1 MCSKKNEEFLQ
12 VNNSKVSEYFDILG
26 INIQKFSELI
36 QDDKVKEL
44 TKSYKQLA
52 LEKHPNKQQQNR
64 PNMSENEKKE
74 ATAIFQEIRKAYE
87 YLFKIYSNGTLNNRM
102 NPILNMGL
110 RKTGKTSTEISLSN
124 KLLHLRNMKL
134 LDIIIENLNSS
145 LTKYS
150 TSSDSELNNFLKKKI
165 TDLNDCYLLFT
176 PFNTLFDDKFE
187 QRRNHTDKFIL
198 LLNNDKVKL
207 FFSSLT
213 DAPAINQKDIERY
226 KQLCYNIQ
234 LFIRYINYGIEF
246 ISSNNINKEKLN
258 ELVYYNF
265 FHNLNNIIQIIL
277 KSLNQDNPNYY
288 LLKIVQKALGI
299 IVKLMKR
306 NNTDLYEFHIEKNN
320 TETEIF
326 SPNRLNTKKIG
337 KEQIQEFK
345 IKIKEEISELIEKDN
360 NSLNDLKEDLL
371 KKLINKMNTTYKIN
385 KIKISRDFLQKLKST
400 FSLEFSGNIDSI
412 SIEEI
417 IKKIVNNIKEQ
428 KAHIKENILEFLYI
442 YVISFSK
449 QDKFKIFKN
458 IKEQIKQIRQSNANA
473 ENVLSEITRQKEEQ
487 QRLTTIRKQLNKFQ
501 EALKGTHASND
512 QKLLEYEKKVK
523 ELLGQ
528 KSKNQEIIK
537 LLEFNNSQLAQQIKK
552 KFHNKAR
559 LLSNELNVNKK
570 FDTFKTKLLQNGID
584 IEFRKTNA
592 KNQGTSFNF
601 LNKITQDK
609 ISKLFNQLIK
619 TYNISFLKLV
629 KLEKLNDII
638 QSFFNKINK
647 LFGNIYSEE
656 FVNLLINELNG
667 STNKHIFLPKE
678 IIIPAIRK
686 VISSKLKDLKNY
698 EEIKNKLLMIL
709 FIFVE
714 SFSYSENKGSNKTAK
729 TASNLLIRKNVLNN
743 NAVQAPNA
751 FNIRSSKLRK
761 SVINKLLTDKSKT
774 EKEKIL
780 PKIKQIIDDIVK
792 ERRNKALN
800 IKSLNEFRNE
810 AKKRLNILSKK

>member
-1 MCSKKNEEFLQ
+1 
-12 VNNSKVSEYFDILG
+12 
-26 INIQKFSELI
+26 
-36 QDDKVKEL
+36 
-44 TKSYKQLA
+44 
-52 LEKHPNKQQQNR
+52 
-64 PNMSENEKKE
+64 
-74 ATAIFQEIRKAYE
+74 
-87 YLFKIYSNGTLNNRM
+87 M

-751 FNIRSSKLRK
+751 FNIRSSKSRK